1 MKQTKNLQRKLTG
14 KQLDVSSQADP
25 ETDLKHTLVDEVECW
40 ALDIT

>member
-25 ETDLKHTLVDEVECW
+25 ETDLKHTPVNEDECW
-40 ALDIT
+40 ALGST